1 MLEGAP
7 CNPFGVGDSESPG
20 ARGELTPQHLGDRRL
35 GAGAVAS
42 LGGTWGKTLWN
53 HFIFRCLSLRLR
65 GRGRGGKEREG
76 HLLWKPV
83 SRIPGIKS
91 V

>member
-1 MLEGAP
+1 MVWVTPSHLGPGRAYAP
-7 CNPFGVGDSESPG
+7 AS
-20 ARGELTPQHLGDRRL
+20 GDRRL

-42 LGGTWGKTLWN
+42 LGGTWGRLVEPLYLSS
-53 HFIFRCLSLRLR
+53 LSLRLR

-83 SRIPGIKS
+83 SRIPGIKAFRT
-91 V
+91 VPEAL